1 MGKQGPCYHC
11 GVTSTPLWRNGPPEK
26 PILCNACGSR
36 WRTKGTLANYT
47 PLHARA
53 EPDDLEDYRV
63 SRFKNLPV
71 KNKEVK
77 MLKRKK
83 YHDNP
88 EIGILPEY
96 NQSFH
101 RKAFDEDTSN
111 RSSSGSAVS
120 NSESYGQFGSAEASD
135 LTGPGQSNI
144 WEGMVPSRKRTCV
157 VNRPKQSSVEKLT
170 KDLYT
175 ILHEQQQQCSY
186 FSGSSEE
193 DLLFESDKPMVSVEI
208 GHGSVLIRHPS
219 SIGREEESEASSLS
233 VDNKHHSS
241 NEAYSQLTTPPVNIS
256 KGINASNLITER
268 TKKPTGQGMEQDQ
281 IKRSKDHLEKLQILG
296 HHNSPL
302 CHIDIKDVL
311 NHEEFTSHLS
321 SDEQQQLLKY
331 LPPVDSFS
339 PPESLRSMFESSQF
353 EENLSTF
360 QTLLAEGVFDNS
372 FPGVTVE
379 ECRTLKRFMLCYLM
393 KSKWVEQ
400 FNLLKTE
407 VRANLLVCQ
416 DMKCKNSSSSSE
428 VAGGPNVIGT
438 GHSVNMKRPR
448 DGQHPK
454 YLGANITMKSPK
466 RVVMKSSYEQKEIIE
481 NDGSCFSPRS
491 LFALPSENSFRFAN
505 ESSDQDLLLDVPSNS
520 SFPQAELLL
529 PTASFAAQASTG
541 SSSIY
546 PHLIQP

>member
-256 KGINASNLITER
+256 KGVNASNLITER

-311 NHEEFTSHLS
+311 NYEEFTSHLS

-372 FPGVTVE
+372 FSGVTVE

-400 FNLLKTE
+400 FNLLK
-407 VRANLLVCQ
+407 

-546 PHLIQP
+546 PHLVQP